1 MQSSGHTTYRPSAT
15 PLSTYTC
22 CDQCNKSLAER
33 EAVDRLQSMQIFT
46 RVVEM
51 HSFTKAADSL
61 SLPPSSITRAVK
73 ELETFLGVRLL
84 QRTTRHISLTPDGTL
99 YFDHCKR
106 LLADIEAVE
115 SGFAGSA
122 ARPRGRLRV
131 DMTLSLARLVVL
143 PSIKGFLS
151 RFPDVELTLT
161 ASDRTVDLIQEGIDC
176 VIRAGTPEDSPTLVA
191 RRIGAFDWV
200 TCASPAYLAVNGT
213 PKTLEDLA
221 QHHAVGYLSARTAR
235 SMEWDFVVDGEQRS
249 IRMRESLIINDTD
262 AYVACGLEGLGLI
275 RAGSYM
281 VLQHLISG
289 RLQRVLPNYS
299 APAAPLSVL
308 YPKNRHLSPTVRA
321 FVEWVSEV
329 LREAQ
334 VDWRVDAYAAS

>member
-1 MQSSGHTTYRPSAT
+1 M
-15 PLSTYTC
+15 
-22 CDQCNKSLAER
+22 
-33 EAVDRLQSMQIFT
+33 DRLQSMQIFA

-51 HSFTKAADSL
+51 HSFSRAAESL
-61 SLPPSSITRAVK
+61 SLPPSRVTRAVK

-99 YFDHCKR
+99 YYDHCRR

-115 SGFAGSA
+115 SSFPGSA
-122 ARPRGRLRV
+122 GQPRGRLRV

-143 PSIKGFLS
+143 PSIDDFQS

-161 ASDRTVDLIQEGIDC
+161 VADRTVELVQEGIDC

-191 RRIGAFDWV
+191 RRIGGFDWV
-200 TCASPAYLAVNGT
+200 TCASPQYLARHGT
-213 PKTLEDLA
+213 PTSLEDLA
-221 QHHAVGYLSARTAR
+221 RHQAVGYLSSKTAR
-235 SMEWDFVVDGEQRS
+235 PLDWHFVVDGEERC
-249 IRMRESLIINDTD
+249 IRMRERLIVNDTD

-281 VLQHLISG
+281 VLQHLLSG
-289 RLQRVLPNYS
+289 RLRQVLAGYT

-321 FVEWVSEV
+321 FVDWVGEIMRKAEAGWRADLQALAEPSE
-329 LREAQ
+329 
-334 VDWRVDAYAAS
+334 S